1 MNLRSVSLRNVPLRL
16 ATGAFILNSGIGKL
30 GLDEAGAAG
39 LQGMAANVSPLVND
53 VPPSTFGKF
62 LAGVEISL
70 GAALLTPLVPA
81 AVAGAGLTAFSGGLL
96 TMYARTPG
104 MHEPGSP
111 QPTQAGTVL
120 AKDVWMLG
128 SGLSLLLDGL
138 SRPCSSEN
146 SRAIA

>member
-1 MNLRSVSLRNVPLRL
+1 MNLRSISLRNIPLRL

-30 GLDEAGAAG
+30 GLDEAAAAG
-39 LQGMAANVSPLVND
+39 LQGMAANVSPLAYN
-53 VPPSTFGKF
+53 VPASTFGKF

-111 QPTQAGTVL
+111 RPTQAGTVL

-138 SRPCSSEN
+138 SRPCPAEN
-146 SRAIA
+146 SRATS